1 MSFVSKTQKEN
12 NEKENKKVKFKN
24 CDINKKQNDN
34 NQKQEIECKIEDEK
48 ENKADKNII
57 NNLKIKTENIN
68 NLKNKLK
75 LRLKTFQKKYNT
87 ENNKSKNIIKSE
99 LIAQKVKILEQNI
112 SQYQTEKNKYV
123 EKKKIFSKT
132 SG

>member
-1 MSFVSKTQKEN
+1 M
-12 NEKENKKVKFKN
+12 KK
-24 CDINKKQNDN
+24 
-34 NQKQEIECKIEDEK
+34 
-48 ENKADKNII
+48 
-57 NNLKIKTENIN
+57 KIK
-68 NLKNKLK
+68 LKNKLK

-99 LIAQKVKILEQNI
+99 LIDQKVKILEQNI

>member
-1 MSFVSKTQKEN
+1 MSFVSKTQKEK

-34 NQKQEIECKIEDEK
+34 NQKQEIGCKIEDEK

-99 LIAQKVKILEQNI
+99 LIDQKVKILEQNI